1 MIVATVSRHFRWIVF
16 VSGAV
21 TTGVEADMQAAMAV
35 AECAVRDA
43 ARRTMNTD
51 QIKAL
56 MIEAGRA
63 NDWLTVSLCE
73 VALGERGWT
82 TIDGRRYGQR
92 RAIEAVAAIVAD
104 AKEVAA

>member
-1 MIVATVSRHFRWIVF
+1 MDT
-16 VSGAV
+16 
-21 TTGVEADMQAAMAV
+21 
-35 AECAVRDA
+35 
-43 ARRTMNTD
+43 N
-51 QIKAL
+51 QIKTL

-63 NDWLTVSLCE
+63 GDWLTVSLCE

-104 AKEVAA
+104 AEAQSSRCWSR

>member
-1 MIVATVSRHFRWIVF
+1 MVD
-16 VSGAV
+16 
-21 TTGVEADMQAAMAV
+21 TT
-35 AECAVRDA
+35 
-43 ARRTMNTD
+43 T
-51 QIKAL
+51 IKAL

-63 NDWLTVSLCE
+63 GDWLTVSLCE

-104 AKEVAA
+104 AEAQSSRCWSR

>member
-1 MIVATVSRHFRWIVF
+1 
-16 VSGAV
+16 
-21 TTGVEADMQAAMAV
+21 
-35 AECAVRDA
+35 
-43 ARRTMNTD
+43 MNTD

-104 AKEVAA
+104 AEAQRSVGGE

>member
-1 MIVATVSRHFRWIVF
+1 
-16 VSGAV
+16 
-21 TTGVEADMQAAMAV
+21 
-35 AECAVRDA
+35 
-43 ARRTMNTD
+43 MNTD

-63 NDWLTVSLCE
+63 GDWLTVSLCE

-92 RAIEAVAAIVAD
+92 LRSRPD
-104 AKEVAA
+104 APILTAGRTDLHDHRDHRDHRDNRDHRDAPD

>member
-1 MIVATVSRHFRWIVF
+1 MVD
-16 VSGAV
+16 
-21 TTGVEADMQAAMAV
+21 TT
-35 AECAVRDA
+35 
-43 ARRTMNTD
+43 T
-51 QIKAL
+51 IKAL

-63 NDWLTVSLCE
+63 GDWLTVSLCE

-92 RAIEAVAAIVAD
+92 RAIKAIKAILAD

>member
-1 MIVATVSRHFRWIVF
+1 MVD
-16 VSGAV
+16 
-21 TTGVEADMQAAMAV
+21 TT
-35 AECAVRDA
+35 
-43 ARRTMNTD
+43 T
-51 QIKAL
+51 IKAL

-63 NDWLTVSLCE
+63 GDWLTVSLCE

-104 AKEVAA
+104 AEAQRD

>member
-1 MIVATVSRHFRWIVF
+1 
-16 VSGAV
+16 
-21 TTGVEADMQAAMAV
+21 
-35 AECAVRDA
+35 
-43 ARRTMNTD
+43 MNTD

-63 NDWLTVSLCE
+63 GDWLTVSLCE

-104 AKEVAA
+104 AEAQRD